1 MKKSI
6 LVAAIG
12 AAVVAAPTFAADK
25 LVLSGEM
32 DFVIANQKTG
42 AENTS
47 AYNEVLDNGNF
58 KISGDEDLGGGLGG
72 FFFVET
78 GLADTGG
85 DSDGSYGENKAYVGL
100 NTPSAGQFILGHY
113 ATASDWVGGSFDMG
127 TFYNNSIKT
136 NAGSKEEGIFWRSPS
151 WGGFSVGL
159 NYLPKQDFTGT
170 TDEKKDPGYGIGFKY
185 AASNWGIGL
194 GYDELSNDSKNDTT
208 TAEVTKDGGG
218 AISSGDTVTVVT
230 TESSSAVT
238 DPLGESTWTVFDS
251 WFTFSNYKI
260 ALGLGNYT
268 TKADGE
274 NTKESSFDYAGLGLQ
289 GTWGP
294 HQLSVTYGQR
304 MNYKINGEKPDEKPK
319 ATNMSLDYA
328 YELSART
335 KIGGGFAQTKDT
347 NNGATGTDTVGDVG
361 VENGSKPGAED
372 KTSRSFGVGVKH
384 TF

>member
-32 DFVIANQKTG
+32 DYVIANQKTG

-47 AYNEVLDNGNF
+47 AYNEVKAGGNF
-58 KISGDEDLGGGLGG
+58 KISGDEDLGSGLGG
-72 FFFVET
+72 FFFTET
-78 GLADTGG
+78 GLDADYAAG
-85 DSDGSYGENKAYVGL
+85 KAYVGL

-113 ATASDWVGGSFDMG
+113 ATATDWIGGSFDMG

-136 NAGSKEEGIFWRSPS
+136 NAGSKEQGIFWRSPS

-159 NYLPKQDFTGT
+159 NYLPKQDYTGQQN
-170 TDEKKDPGYGIGFKY
+170 EEKDPGYGIGFKY

-194 GYDELSNDSKNDTT
+194 GYDVLSNDSK
-208 TAEVTKDGGG
+208 DGNN
-218 AISSGDTVTVVT
+218 V
-230 TESSSAVT
+230 ET
-238 DPLGESTWTVFDS
+238 DPLGEQTWTIFDS

-268 TKADGE
+268 TKDDGT

-304 MNYKINGEKPDEKPK
+304 MNYKEEGEKPDDKPK

-328 YELSART
+328 YSLSART

-347 NNGATGTDTVGDVG
+347 NNAATGNSTINDVG
-361 VENGSKPGAED
+361 VENGSRPGAED
-372 KTSRSFGVGVKH
+372 KTSSSFGVGVKH